1 MGSVNDEI
9 NRIVEA
15 KENIELAIEDCGVD
29 VPYATSISD
38 YAGYVRAIPN
48 AVLSHLDFSE
58 VGGDDKYIKKI
69 SQADGLIAAST
80 GGVFTK
86 SGSSASVG
94 LVPKPPTSTGTS
106 KFLREDASWQ
116 TPPNTNYYPT
126 RKFTSGLQ
134 ITDTNDSTNYP
145 TGALYVPYATDSQ
158 AGVIST
164 VAQTLKGIKTFTSG
178 IRIDTSTSS
187 TVPTNGAYIKGSI
200 LTPSLIK
207 VNNTSGGTD
216 LGMRV
221 TGSTYELGFIIGSGN
236 VNRGIYDHTNSVWM
250 LYKNATDVMIPNWAA
265 KGLATKPVYFDS
277 TGKPIACTY
286 SLNKTVPADAVFT
299 DTNYYPTTFTWTA
312 GTGSG
317 PTGSLTVSGTNAV
330 SFGAIPSASGTASG
344 IVTTGAQTFAGEKTF
359 NGTINCSAVIPRAT
373 GYNLGSANYPFD
385 KGYINTLYVD
395 PYPTTSTLYIT
406 GFSSSSTTTN
416 SRLYTQTGV
425 KIVSGT
431 QVHATGGFFETS
443 DARLKHFYS
452 DIKVDLD
459 KIAQLP
465 KKYFTWKDGDNEN
478 LQIGTSAQAVQEIY
492 PELVS
497 EDENGTLSVAY
508 DKLSVVAL
516 AAIDKIYTEIKTLRN
531 QNLKL
536 EDRINKLEKL
546 LLNGN
551 KH

>member
-1 MGSVNDEI
+1 MGSVNGEI
-9 NRIVEA
+9 NRIAGA
-15 KENIELAIEDCGVD
+15 KADIKTAIETCGVE
-29 VPYATSISD
+29 VPDTVLIDD
-38 YAGYVRAIPN
+38 YDTYITAIPTR
-48 AVLSHLDFSE
+48 VLSDLDLPQK
-58 VGGDDKYIKKI
+58 GGDDKYIKTI
-69 SQADGLIAAST
+69 SQTDGVISAAE

-94 LVPKPPTSTGTS
+94 LVPKPSTSAGTS

-116 TPPNTNYYPT
+116 TPPNTNYYPI

-164 VAQTLKGIKTFTSG
+164 VAQTLKGIKTFTS
-178 IRIDTSTSS
+178 
-187 TVPTNGAYIKGSI
+187 
-200 LTPSLIK
+200 LIK

-250 LYKNATDVMIPNWAA
+250 LYKNETDVMIPNWAA

-277 TGKPIACTY
+277 TGKPLACAY

-317 PTGSLTVSGTNAV
+317 PTGSLTVSGTSAV
-330 SFGAIPSASGTASG
+330 PFGAIPSASGSASG
-344 IVTTGAQTFAGEKTF
+344 IVTNGTQTFGGEKTF
-359 NGTINCSAVIPRAT
+359 NGTIKCSSITPRSAST
-373 GYNLGSANYPFD
+373 YSLGASGTPFNN
-385 KGYINTLYVD
+385 GYINNLYID
-395 PYPTTSTLYIT
+395 PYAVTSTLYIT
-406 GFSSSSTTTN
+406 GLTSSSGTTN
-416 SRLYTQTGV
+416 LRLSTQEGV
-425 KIVSGT
+425 TIRGGK

-443 DARLKHFYS
+443 DARLKHFDS
-452 DIKVDLD
+452 DIEVNLD
-459 KIAQLP
+459 KLAQLP
-465 KKYFTWKDGDNEN
+465 KKYFTWKEGNIKD

-497 EDENGTLSVAY
+497 EDENGILSVAY
-508 DKLSVVAL
+508 DKLSVIAL
-516 AAIDKIYTEIKTLRN
+516 KGIDVLNEKVKS
-531 QNLKL
+531 L
-536 EDRINKLEKL
+536 EDRLEKL
-546 LLNGN
+546 ERLI
-551 KH
+551 KM